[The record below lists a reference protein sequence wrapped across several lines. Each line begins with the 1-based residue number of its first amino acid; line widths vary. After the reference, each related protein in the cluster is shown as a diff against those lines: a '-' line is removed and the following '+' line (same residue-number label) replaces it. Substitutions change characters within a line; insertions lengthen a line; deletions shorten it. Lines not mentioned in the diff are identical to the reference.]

1 MTFPHG
7 QIQVIHCVFLS
18 THVKRHKMLICSLT
32 GCVHFEHLIKDMSA
46 RFLYYNVTIFPFI
59 INKVLMGRKVN
70 FSLNKAV
77 LE

>member
-1 MTFPHG
+1 
-7 QIQVIHCVFLS
+7 
-18 THVKRHKMLICSLT
+18 MLICSLP
-32 GCVHFEHLIKDMSA
+32 GCVDFEHLIKDMSA
-46 RFLYYNVTIFPFI
+46 RFLYYKVAIFPFI